1 MCFNP
6 FTIASI
12 AEDGKSMQLVLRML
26 HGPTSEMLKRL
37 SKLPKADPPLQIDGP
52 YGSAAHFPDLASFD
66 RILLVAGGVGA
77 TFCLPIYCQIRA
89 DVKKFGGSTNKVQFV
104 WSMRA
109 ASEAGWATSTPELET
124 VDIKSLTEGGIQL
137 CITGLE
143 NPVQPT
149 NGSIDLL
156 DLTHQQNGVTVAKP
170 GSRRPDF
177 KKIVDEVFSQGK
189 HERVAVLVCGPRGM
203 GRATRRAVSPWVAKG
218 RDIWW
223 HDEAFG
229 W

>member
-6 FTIASI
+6 FTIASV
-12 AEDGKSMQLVLRML
+12 AEDGKSLQLVLRML
-26 HGPTSEMLKRL
+26 HGPTSDMLKRL

-77 TFCLPIYCQIRA
+77 TFCLPVYRQTRA
-89 DVKKFGGSTNKVQFV
+89 DVNELGGSTNKVQFI

-109 ASEAGWATSTPELET
+109 ASEAGWATSTPESET
-124 VDIKSLTEGGIQL
+124 VDIKSLAKEGIQL

-156 DLTHQQNGVTVAKP
+156 DLTLQQNGNTVDKP
-170 GSRRPDF
+170 GSRRPDI